1 VAAPTRLAHP
11 VAGGEP
17 RPEDS
22 RVAAA
27 ARNVT
32 SATHAPTNDVKHPR
46 IRWFAGWTCA
56 YLALA
61 IAATWPVARVL
72 TTHLPHDLGDPVLSL
87 TLLQWNAMTPLFT
100 SRWWDGVGFYPLAN
114 TLTFSD
120 PRLGASLLSTPIF
133 WVTGSAIAG
142 YNVVFILSY
151 ACSALAAHALVRRLT
166 RSDAAGFVAGCAYG
180 FAPFRSAHL
189 AHLELLLAWWMPLTL
204 LAAHAWLES
213 RSRRALA
220 LLAVTVAAQ
229 GLFTAYYLPML
240 GLLLALW
247 ALWFAAGRVPA
258 RQFAELAGAA
268 MLGVAALAPLL
279 LHYWRV
285 HEGLGL
291 YRSISDIRH
300 YSADISSIWS
310 AAPDV
315 RLWPSFTQENAERYL
330 FPGLTIVVLTLWS
343 ACTRRAVGEA
353 ARFGTTQRILA
364 SVAVAGAGFALV
376 FVIHGPWQMDV
387 AGVDLLAVSNFRKP
401 LSVAIAALI
410 GVGLLSGTVR
420 AAARTR
426 SIFAFYALAAG
437 VMFLL
442 SLGPEPTLFDVR
454 VLYKAPYSWL
464 MLAPG
469 FEGSLRAPARFGMIM
484 ALALSVTAGLAWHQ
498 LTARLSMRR
507 TLCLMIAAAAIILA
521 EGWASPLTVVAA
533 PQPIAWPARCAGL
546 PRLEL
551 PMGDPQGDG
560 AAQYRAMLDGA
571 RSVNGLSGYMPP
583 HTMALI
589 FGLRRHDSDALAAIA
604 EHGPLCISTD
614 LAQDGAAR
622 TVRWLSAPRRAE
634 PLGASAGRMFHFITR
649 SSPLVTPPTGATLP
663 LAAAASREGP
673 VSLPDLTDGHRLTM
687 WETAG
692 GQRRGHQLR
701 LTLACPATLQSVGL
715 LQDGGRFA
723 RRLAIEV
730 SGDGAAWRRAWDG
743 TTSGLVARAAL
754 RDPRQPW
761 TDIPV
766 AADGVRE
773 IRLSLLRADA
783 AAGWAVAEV
792 RVRGR
797 CEP

>member
-1 VAAPTRLAHP
+1 MKPDGP
-11 VAGGEP
+11 P
-17 RPEDS
+17 
-22 RVAAA
+22 
-27 ARNVT
+27 
-32 SATHAPTNDVKHPR
+32 PR

-87 TLLQWNAMTPLFT
+87 TLLLWNATTPLFT
-100 SRWWDGVGFYPLAN
+100 SRWWDGVGFYPLAD
-114 TLTFSD
+114 TLTLSD

-133 WVTGSAIAG
+133 WVTGSAIGG

-151 ACSALAAHALVRRLT
+151 GCSALAAHALVRRLT

-204 LAAHAWLES
+204 LTAHAWLAS

-240 GLLLALW
+240 VLLLALW

-258 RQFAELAGAA
+258 RQFAELVVAA

-291 YRSISDIRH
+291 YRSIGDIRR

-315 RLWPSFTQENAERYL
+315 RLWPSFSQENAERYL

-353 ARFGTTQRILA
+353 ARFGTTRRILA

-387 AGVDLLAVSNFRKP
+387 GGVNLLAVSNFRKP
-401 LSVAIAALI
+401 LSVAITALI

-469 FEGSLRAPARFGMIM
+469 FEGSLRAPARFGMVM

-507 TLCLMIAAAAIILA
+507 TLCLTIAAAAIILA
-521 EGWASPLTVVAA
+521 EGWASPLTVLAA

-551 PMGDPQGDG
+551 PMGDPQGDA
-560 AAQYRAMLDGA
+560 AAQYRATLDRT

-589 FGLRRHDSDALAAIA
+589 FGLRGHDRDALAAIA

-634 PLGASAGRMFHFITR
+634 PLGASAGRMFHFIPRASTIG
-649 SSPLVTPPTGATLP
+649 TPPGGATLP
-663 LAAAASREGP
+663 LAAAASRDGP
-673 VSLPDLTDGHRLTM
+673 VSLSDLTDGHRLTM
-687 WETAG
+687 WETPE

-701 LTLACPATLQSVGL
+701 LTLACAATLQSVGL

-730 SGDGAAWRRAWDG
+730 SADGAAWRRAWDG
-743 TTSGLVARAAL
+743 TTGGLVVRAAL
-754 RDPRQPW
+754 RGPRQPW

-797 CEP
+797 CQP

>member
-1 VAAPTRLAHP
+1 VKP
-11 VAGGEP
+11 V
-17 RPEDS
+17 RPPS
-22 RVAAA
+22 SLP
-27 ARNVT
+27 AR
-32 SATHAPTNDVKHPR
+32 SSDGPHRR
-46 IRWFAGWTCA
+46 IRWLAGWTCA
-56 YLALA
+56 YVALA
-61 IAATWPVARVL
+61 IGATWPVARVL

-87 TLLQWNAMTPLFT
+87 TLLQWNATTTLFT
-100 SRWWDGVGFYPLAN
+100 SRWWDGIGFYPLAN

-120 PRLGASLLSTPIF
+120 PRLGASMVSTPVI
-133 WVTGSAIAG
+133 WASGSAVAG
-142 YNVVFILSY
+142 YNVVFLLSY

-166 RSDAAGFVAGCAYG
+166 RSDAAGLVAGCAYG
-180 FAPFRSAHL
+180 FSPFRSAHL

-204 LAAHAWLES
+204 LAAHWWLES

-220 LLAVTVAAQ
+220 LLALTVAAQ

-247 ALWFAAGRVPA
+247 VLWFAAGRVPA
-258 RQFAELAGAA
+258 RQFAELALAA
-268 MLGVAALAPLL
+268 MLGAAALAPLL

-285 HEGLGL
+285 HGALGL
-291 YRSISDIRH
+291 HRDLGDVRR

-310 AAPDV
+310 AAPDL

-330 FPGLTIVVLTLWS
+330 FPGLTIAVLTVWY
-343 ACTRRAVGEA
+343 ACTRRAVGQA
-353 ARFGTTQRILA
+353 ARFGTTRRLLA
-364 SVAVAGAGFALV
+364 SVAVAGAGFAAV
-376 FVIHGPWQMDV
+376 FVIHGPWQIDV
-387 AGVDLLAVSNFRKP
+387 GGVDLLAVSNFRKP
-401 LSVAIAALI
+401 LSVALAALI
-410 GVGLLSGTVR
+410 GAGLLSGTVR

-469 FEGSLRAPARFGMIM
+469 FEGSLRAPARFGMVM
-484 ALALSVTAGLAWHQ
+484 ALLLSVTAGLAWHQ
-498 LTARLSMRR
+498 LTARLSARR
-507 TLCLMIAAAAIILA
+507 TVCLTTAAAAIIVA
-521 EGWASPLTVVAA
+521 EGWASPLTVLAA

-551 PMGDPQGDG
+551 PIGDPQGDA
-560 AAQYRAMLDGA
+560 AAQYRAMLDRT

-589 FGLRRHDSDALAAIA
+589 FGLRGQDTDALAAIA
-604 EHGPLCISTD
+604 EHGPLCTSTD

-622 TVRWLSAPRRAE
+622 TVRWLSARRRAD
-634 PLGASAGRMFHFITR
+634 PLGASAGRMFHFIPR
-649 SSPLVTPPTGATLP
+649 ASPIGTPPVGATLP
-663 LAAAASREGP
+663 LAAAASRETP
-673 VSLPDLTDGHRLTM
+673 VSLSDLTDGDRLTM
-687 WETAG
+687 WETPE

-701 LTLACPATLQSVGL
+701 LTLACTATLRSVGL

-730 SGDGAAWRRAWDG
+730 SGDGAGWRRAWDG
-743 TTSGLVARAAL
+743 TTSGLVVRAAL

-783 AAGWAVAEV
+783 AAEWAVAEV
-792 RVRGR
+792 RVRGT